1 MHRKQVFILLI
12 LIASIAGM
20 ACGSRF
26 VKKDEVVKFSKDYEK
41 VFVLKERI
49 DIGNFESL
57 NKGAKMRIYFKATGE
72 YVSVYAYPY
81 SQPREEAQGK
91 CILQLFETDFPNKK
105 FSEQV
110 LRDRIGLLLEEHKGK
125 LDAAAGSSFAG
136 ADLQRTTPLPPQK
149 GGGGGG
155 RGGAGR
161 GRRGR

>member
-1 MHRKQVFILLI
+1 MHRKQLFISLI
-12 LIASIAGM
+12 LISLTVGI

-26 VKKDEVVKFSKDYEK
+26 VKKDEVVKISKDYEK
-41 VFVLKERI
+41 VYVLKERI

-91 CILQLFETDFPNKK
+91 CILQLFEADFPNKK

-110 LRDRIGLLLEEHKGK
+110 LRERIAALLEEHKGR
-125 LDAAAGSSFAG
+125 LDAAAGGSFAG
-136 ADLQRTTPLPPQK
+136 SDLQKVTPLPPQK

-155 RGGAGR
+155 RGGSGR
-161 GRRGR
+161 GMRGR

>member
-1 MHRKQVFILLI
+1 MHRKQVSILLFMAI
-12 LIASIAGM
+12 LFASV

-26 VKKDEVVKFSKDYEK
+26 VKKEEVVKFSKDYEK
-41 VFVLKERI
+41 VYMLKERI

-105 FSEQV
+105 FSDQV
-110 LRDRIGLLLEEHKGK
+110 LRDRLALLLEENKGK
-125 LDAAAGSSFAG
+125 LDAAGGTSFAG
-136 ADLQRTTPLPPQK
+136 SDLQKVTPPPPQK

-155 RGGAGR
+155 MGGGR

>member
-1 MHRKQVFILLI
+1 MHRKLIFIFFITLAMI
-12 LIASIAGM
+12 SGI

-26 VKKDEVVKFSKDYEK
+26 VKKDEVVKISKDYEK

-110 LRDRIGLLLEEHKGK
+110 LRDRIAALLEEHKGK
-125 LDAAAGSSFAG
+125 LDAAAGTSFAG
-136 ADLQRTTPLPPQK
+136 TDLQKVTPLPPQK
-149 GGGGGG
+149 GGGGG

-161 GRRGR
+161 GMRGR

>member
-1 MHRKQVFILLI
+1 MYRKQLFIFFIVTTLMG
-12 LIASIAGM
+12 GM

-26 VKKDEVVKFSKDYEK
+26 VKKEEVVKISKDYEK

-91 CILQLFETDFPNKK
+91 CILQLFEADFPNKK
-105 FSEQV
+105 FSEQL
-110 LRDRIGLLLEEHKGK
+110 LRDRIAALLEEHKGK
-125 LDAAAGSSFAG
+125 LDAAGGNSFAG
-136 ADLQRTTPLPPQK
+136 SDIQKVTPPPPQK
-149 GGGGGG
+149 GGGGG

-161 GRRGR
+161 GMRGR